1 MKKYSRWVICHSSHK
16 LPEHSRGAD
25 QASVQTLCAFP
36 ATPMASP
43 QPGIFVLN
51 LYIPRP
57 CFAKSV
63 CIALPESVFMSVHPL
78 SSCPSASSCSSTGQA
93 PGVTVLYQ
101 AGVSSEKL
109 RGCRAPDSGCDNYLS
124 LGFSLVEQAAWG
136 GFPLL
141 GMSDRACWSEVEK
154 QKPTLSL
161 HPSLRRK
168 RQTTEVAGI
177 RWQALEEQQRVGW
190 WVGGQSTPIS
200 PVHT

>member
-1 MKKYSRWVICHSSHK
+1 MQTRPQCRLCVPF
-16 LPEHSRGAD
+16 LPPPWLLPHLESLFSITISPGLVLP
-25 QASVQTLCAFP
+25 SLC
-36 ATPMASP
+36 
-43 QPGIFVLN
+43 VLHW
-51 LYIPRP
+51 
-57 CFAKSV
+57 
-63 CIALPESVFMSVHPL
+63 PESVFMSVHPL
-78 SSCPSASSCSSTGQA
+78 SSCPSASSCPSTGQA

-109 RGCRAPDSGCDNYLS
+109 RGCRALDSGCDNYLS
-124 LGFSLVEQAAWG
+124 LGFSMVEQAAWG

-141 GMSDRACWSEVEK
+141 GTSDRACWSEVEK
-154 QKPTLSL
+154 QKSTLSL